1 MNKRTKII
9 ALISTLC
16 FTLGLFVVGVLAVG
30 TVSFNVTSNLSFT
43 AEGVYVML
51 QGDIKQG
58 TATSQTSLS
67 NIKGYSYKP
76 VSDSDAKPSGAQ
88 TDKFVTSNGSTEATW
103 SAGTDVTFTTT
114 ENVVKYEFTFTNY
127 TETEVLVRKSIN
139 LYALKTLFG
148 DSNVIESKE
157 GSIILPAYTG
167 TVSPYT
173 YTITIRLNDFTK
185 SFTGEERQLNAE
197 FVFEKYTPVY
207 AELYLSSG
215 SNHSN
220 VFINGEEVTLSTS
233 EPFMLRE
240 GDIITDQ
247 ADFDLTFHGGM
258 IPDKHI
264 FITKFVVPELTQGVD
279 YTLNITTK
287 VKTVQD
293 GASGGQGM

>member
-1 MNKRTKII
+1 MNKRIKLI

-16 FTLGLFVVGVLAVG
+16 FTLSLFVVGVLAVG

-58 TATSQTSLS
+58 TATSQTSIS

-88 TDKFVTSNGSTEATW
+88 TDKFVTSNGTTEATW

-127 TETEVLVRKSIN
+127 TETEVLVRKFIN
-139 LYALKTLFG
+139 LDALKTLFG
-148 DSNVIESKE
+148 ESNVIESKE

-207 AELYLSSG
+207 AELYLTSD
-215 SNHSN
+215 SNHGN
-220 VFINGEEVTLSTS
+220 VYINGEEVTLSTS

-247 ADFDLTFHGGM
+247 VNFDLNFQAGK
-258 IPDKHI
+258 DKEMLML
-264 FITKFVVPELTQGVD
+264 ITSYVVPELTQGVD